1 MKKKQACQMIAGVVS
16 ICAILCIMSTV
27 KAFMQVRAVGGSFPM
42 GMILLSLMTVV
53 CTILIWNGVR
63 NMDE

>member
-1 MKKKQACQMIAGVVS
+1 MIAGVVS

-27 KAFMQVRAVGGSFPM
+27 KAFMQVHAVGGSFPM